1 MSKYIIIGGVAG
13 GASAAARL
21 RRLDETAEIIL
32 VERGE
37 YISFANC
44 GLPYYIGGA
53 IKERERLF
61 VQTPASFAK
70 RFHVDVRVETEVL
83 AIDPAAKKI
92 TVQAKNRGRYEE
104 SYDALLLAPGAKP
117 LKPAIPGIDHPRILS
132 LRNIPDAD
140 QLRQRAEG
148 TRAIV
153 IGGGF
158 IGLEMAENLRRR
170 GLEVMLVEAAEH
182 VLAPFDADM
191 AAIVEKELQAKGVSL
206 FLGDGVTSFTGTEAS
221 VSVTLTSGKT
231 LSADF
236 VVLAIGVRPDTDF
249 IKNSGLAL
257 GPRGHILVDEHL
269 QTNMAAVYAVGD
281 AVEVIDFVSG
291 EKTAIPL
298 AGPANRQGR
307 VAADNMA
314 GQKSLYR
321 GVQGTSILRVFDL
334 TAAATGSNERSLK
347 RQQMDYKVVQ
357 LHPLSHAG
365 YYPGAQMLTLKL
377 LFAGDGRILGA
388 QAVGRDGVDKRIDVI
403 AAVLRLGG
411 TIYDLTELELAYAP
425 PFSSAKDPVNM
436 AGYVAENVLSGRAEF
451 IAYEH
456 LPAAVKAGAL
466 LLDVSTAGEYE
477 AGHIPGAINIPI
489 DELRQRLSELR
500 VDRSLVVYCK
510 VGIRG
515 YLAERILKQQGF
527 LVKNLMGGYTSVLQ
541 QQ

>member
-37 YISFANC
+37 HISFANC

-104 SYDALLLAPGAKP
+104 AYDALLLAPGAKP

-170 GLEVMLVEAAEH
+170 GLEVMVVEAAEH
-182 VLAPFDADM
+182 ILAPFDADM

-206 FLGDGVTSFTGTEAS
+206 FLGDGVTSFTGTEDS

-249 IKNSGLAL
+249 IKTSGLAL

-291 EKTAIPL
+291 EKTAVPL

-314 GQKSLYR
+314 GQKSVYR

-347 RQQMDYKVVQ
+347 RQQKDYKVVQ
-357 LHPLSHAG
+357 IHPLSHAG
-365 YYPGAQMLTLKL
+365 YYPGAKMLTLKL

-388 QAVGRDGVDKRIDVI
+388 QAVGQDGVDKRIDVI
-403 AAVLRLGG
+403 ATVLRLGG

-436 AGYVAENVLSGRAEF
+436 AGYVAENILSGRAEF
-451 IAYEH
+451 IAYEQ

-466 LLDVSTAGEYE
+466 VLDVSTAGEYE
-477 AGHIPGAINIPI
+477 AGHIPEAINIPV

-500 VDRSLVVYCK
+500 VDQPLVVYCT

-527 LVKNLMGGYTSVLQ
+527 SVKNLMGGYTSVLQ

>member
-37 YISFANC
+37 HISFANC

-104 SYDALLLAPGAKP
+104 AYDALLLAPGAKP

-170 GLEVMLVEAAEH
+170 GLEVMVVEAAEH
-182 VLAPFDADM
+182 ILAPFDADM
-191 AAIVEKELQAKGVSL
+191 AAIVEKELQAKGVFL
-206 FLGDGVTSFTGTEAS
+206 FLGDGVTSFTGTEDS

-249 IKNSGLAL
+249 IKTSGLAL

-291 EKTAIPL
+291 EKTAVPL

-314 GQKSLYR
+314 GQKSVYR

-347 RQQMDYKVVQ
+347 RQQKDYKVVQ
-357 LHPLSHAG
+357 IHPLSHAG
-365 YYPGAQMLTLKL
+365 YYPGAKMLTLKL

-388 QAVGRDGVDKRIDVI
+388 QAVGQDGVDKRIDVI
-403 AAVLRLGG
+403 ATVLRLGG

-436 AGYVAENVLSGRAEF
+436 AGYVAENILSGRAEF
-451 IAYEH
+451 IAYEQ

-466 LLDVSTAGEYE
+466 VLDVSTAGEYE
-477 AGHIPGAINIPI
+477 AGHIPEAINIPV

-500 VDRSLVVYCK
+500 VDQPLVVYCK

-527 LVKNLMGGYTSVLQ
+527 SVKNLMGGYTSVLQ

>member
-37 YISFANC
+37 HISFANC

-92 TVQAKNRGRYEE
+92 TVQAENRGRYEE
-104 SYDALLLAPGAKP
+104 AYDALLLAPGAKP

-170 GLEVMLVEAAEH
+170 GLEVMVVEAAEH
-182 VLAPFDADM
+182 ILAPFDADM

-206 FLGDGVTSFTGTEAS
+206 FLGDGVTSFTGTEDS

-249 IKNSGLAL
+249 IKTSGLAL

-291 EKTAIPL
+291 EKTAVPL

-314 GQKSLYR
+314 GQKSVYR

-347 RQQMDYKVVQ
+347 RQQKDYKVVQ
-357 LHPLSHAG
+357 IHPLSHAG
-365 YYPGAQMLTLKL
+365 YYPGAKMLTLKL

-388 QAVGRDGVDKRIDVI
+388 QAVGQDGVDKRIDVI
-403 AAVLRLGG
+403 ATVLRLGG

-436 AGYVAENVLSGRAEF
+436 AGYVAENILSGRAEF
-451 IAYEH
+451 IAYEQ

-466 LLDVSTAGEYE
+466 VLDVSTAGEYE
-477 AGHIPGAINIPI
+477 AGHIPEAINIPV

-500 VDRSLVVYCK
+500 VDQPLVVYCK

-527 LVKNLMGGYTSVLQ
+527 SVKNLMGGYTSVLQ

>member
-37 YISFANC
+37 HISFANC

-104 SYDALLLAPGAKP
+104 AYDALLLAPGAKP

-170 GLEVMLVEAAEH
+170 GLEVMVVEAAEH
-182 VLAPFDADM
+182 ILAPFDADM
-191 AAIVEKELQAKGVSL
+191 AAIVEKELQAKGVFL
-206 FLGDGVTSFTGTEAS
+206 FLGDGVTSFTGTEDS

-249 IKNSGLAL
+249 IKTSGLAL

-291 EKTAIPL
+291 EKTAVPL

-314 GQKSLYR
+314 GQKSVYR

-347 RQQMDYKVVQ
+347 RQQKDYKVVQ
-357 LHPLSHAG
+357 IHPLSHAG
-365 YYPGAQMLTLKL
+365 YYPGAKMLTLKL

-388 QAVGRDGVDKRIDVI
+388 QAVGQDGVDKRIDVI
-403 AAVLRLGG
+403 ATVLRLEG

-436 AGYVAENVLSGRAEF
+436 AGYVAENILSGRAEF
-451 IAYEH
+451 IAYEQ

-466 LLDVSTAGEYE
+466 VLDVSTAGEYE
-477 AGHIPGAINIPI
+477 AGHIPEAINIPV

-500 VDRSLVVYCK
+500 VDQPLVVYCK

-527 LVKNLMGGYTSVLQ
+527 SVKNLMGGYTSVLQ